1 VCQISGSPCILRD
14 EKRGVKLTCDLD
26 HQRLDSL
33 LAQLNMAFASDKCSP
48 QRIVQL
54 QVDVALLREK
64 IASEHVPVEPEE
76 VYSPH
81 TEMREI

>member
-1 VCQISGSPCILRD
+1 
-14 EKRGVKLTCDLD
+14 LTNDLD

-54 QVDVALLREK
+54 QVDIALLREK
-64 IASEHVPVEPEE
+64 IAREHIPVEPDE
-76 VYSPH
+76 VYSSH
-81 TEMREI
+81 TVVREL

>member
-1 VCQISGSPCILRD
+1 MNN
-14 EKRGVKLTCDLD
+14 DLD

-54 QVDVALLREK
+54 QVDIALLREK
-64 IASEHVPVEPEE
+64 IARERVPIEPDG

-81 TEMREI
+81 TIVLEEQ

>member
-1 VCQISGSPCILRD
+1 MTQ
-14 EKRGVKLTCDLD
+14 DLD

-33 LAQLNMAFASDKCSP
+33 LSQLNMAFASDNKCSP
-48 QRIVQL
+48 QRIIQL

-64 IASEHVPVEPEE
+64 IASEHVQVEPEE

-81 TEMREI
+81 TIVRE

>member
-1 VCQISGSPCILRD
+1 MTQ
-14 EKRGVKLTCDLD
+14 DLD

-33 LAQLNMAFASDKCSP
+33 LSQLNMAFASDKCSP

-54 QVDVALLREK
+54 QVDIALLREK

-76 VYSPH
+76 VYSLH
-81 TEMREI
+81 TEVGEK

>member
-1 VCQISGSPCILRD
+1 
-14 EKRGVKLTCDLD
+14 
-26 HQRLDSL
+26 
-33 LAQLNMAFASDKCSP
+33 MAFASDKCSP

-64 IASEHVPVEPEE
+64 IASEHAPVEPDE

-81 TEMREI
+81 TEVRDL

>member
-1 VCQISGSPCILRD
+1 M
-14 EKRGVKLTCDLD
+14 TNDLD

-33 LAQLNMAFASDKCSP
+33 LSQLNMAFASDKCSP

-54 QVDVALLREK
+54 QVDIALLREK
-64 IASEHVPVEPEE
+64 ISREHVPVEPDE

-81 TEMREI
+81 TVVREK

>member
-1 VCQISGSPCILRD
+1 
-14 EKRGVKLTCDLD
+14 
-26 HQRLDSL
+26 
-33 LAQLNMAFASDKCSP
+33 MAFASDKCSP

-54 QVDVALLREK
+54 QVDIALLREK

-81 TEMREI
+81 TEVGEK

>member
-1 VCQISGSPCILRD
+1 
-14 EKRGVKLTCDLD
+14 LTKNLN

-54 QVDVALLREK
+54 QVDIALLREK
-64 IASEHVPVEPEE
+64 I
-76 VYSPH
+76 SP
-81 TEMREI
+81 

>member
-1 VCQISGSPCILRD
+1 MNN
-14 EKRGVKLTCDLD
+14 DLN

-33 LAQLNMAFASDKCSP
+33 LSQLNMAFASDKCSP
-48 QRIVQL
+48 QRIIQL
-54 QVDVALLREK
+54 QVDIALLREK

-81 TEMREI
+81 TEVGEK

>member
-1 VCQISGSPCILRD
+1 MTKNLN
-14 EKRGVKLTCDLD
+14 

-54 QVDVALLREK
+54 QVDIALLREK
-64 IASEHVPVEPEE
+64 ISREHVPVEPEE
-76 VYSPH
+76 AYSPH
-81 TEMREI
+81 TIVLEEQ

>member
-1 VCQISGSPCILRD
+1 M
-14 EKRGVKLTCDLD
+14 TCDLD

-54 QVDVALLREK
+54 QVDIALLREK
-64 IASEHVPVEPEE
+64 IALEQAPVEPEE

-81 TEMREI
+81 TVVRDL

>member
-1 VCQISGSPCILRD
+1 M
-14 EKRGVKLTCDLD
+14 TNDLD

-54 QVDVALLREK
+54 QVDIALLREK
-64 IASEHVPVEPEE
+64 IAREHIPVEPDE

-81 TEMREI
+81 TVVREK

>member
-1 VCQISGSPCILRD
+1 MTQ
-14 EKRGVKLTCDLD
+14 DLD

-33 LAQLNMAFASDKCSP
+33 LAQPKHGLRIRQMQSP
-48 QRIVQL
+48 AHHPATGGRCL
-54 QVDVALLREK
+54 ATGEK

-81 TEMREI
+81 TEVRD

>member
-1 VCQISGSPCILRD
+1 MN
-14 EKRGVKLTCDLD
+14 LD

-33 LAQLNMAFASDKCSP
+33 LSQLNMAFASDKCSP

-54 QVDVALLREK
+54 QVDIALLREK
-64 IASEHVPVEPEE
+64 IASEHIPVEPDE

-81 TEMREI
+81 TVVREK

>member
-1 VCQISGSPCILRD
+1 MTQ
-14 EKRGVKLTCDLD
+14 DLD

-64 IASEHVPVEPEE
+64 IASEHAPVEPDE

-81 TEMREI
+81 TEVRDL

>member
-1 VCQISGSPCILRD
+1 MTQ
-14 EKRGVKLTCDLD
+14 DLD

-64 IASEHVPVEPEE
+64 IILEQAPVEPEE
-76 VYSPH
+76 VYSVH
-81 TEMREI
+81 TIVLGEK

>member
-1 VCQISGSPCILRD
+1 
-14 EKRGVKLTCDLD
+14 LTNDLD

-54 QVDVALLREK
+54 QVDIALLREK
-64 IASEHVPVEPEE
+64 IARERVPVEPDE
-76 VYSPH
+76 VYSVH
-81 TEMREI
+81 TIVLGEK

>member
-1 VCQISGSPCILRD
+1 LNN
-14 EKRGVKLTCDLD
+14 DLN

-33 LAQLNMAFASDKCSP
+33 LSQLNMAFASDKCSP

-64 IASEHVPVEPEE
+64 IALEQAPVEPEE

-81 TEMREI
+81 TIVLEEQ

>member
-1 VCQISGSPCILRD
+1 MTQ
-14 EKRGVKLTCDLD
+14 DLD

-33 LAQLNMAFASDKCSP
+33 ISQLNMAFASKNCSP

-64 IASEHVPVEPEE
+64 IASEHVPVELEE

-81 TEMREI
+81 TVVREK

>member
-1 VCQISGSPCILRD
+1 MN
-14 EKRGVKLTCDLD
+14 LD

-54 QVDVALLREK
+54 QVDIALLREK
-64 IASEHVPVEPEE
+64 IALEHVPVEPDE

-81 TEMREI
+81 TVVREK

>member
-1 VCQISGSPCILRD
+1 M
-14 EKRGVKLTCDLD
+14 TCDLD

-33 LAQLNMAFASDKCSP
+33 LSQLNMAFASDKCSP

-54 QVDVALLREK
+54 QVDIALLREK
-64 IASEHVPVEPEE
+64 IALEQAPVEPEE

-81 TEMREI
+81 TIVLEEQ